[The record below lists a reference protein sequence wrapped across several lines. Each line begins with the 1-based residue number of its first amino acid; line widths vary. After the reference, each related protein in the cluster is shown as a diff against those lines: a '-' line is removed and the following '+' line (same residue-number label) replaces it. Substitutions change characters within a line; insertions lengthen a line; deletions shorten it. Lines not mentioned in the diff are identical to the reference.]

1 MAHENHEEGLRIIA
15 ATPAQAYSSPPMSMR
30 PTVPGDAMAARRLI
44 GVDDLSDTD
53 IDNILDLAEHYAG
66 YLRRSDPAPKR
77 LAGKTQVNLFF
88 EDSTRT
94 NLSFELAGKKLG
106 ADVINVPVAASS
118 VHKGESLV
126 DTAQTLAA
134 MAADVMVVR
143 AKEEGLHHTLDDV
156 LPCPVVN
163 GGAGAKEHPTQ
174 ALLDAATIR
183 SEFGSLDGL
192 VIAICGDIKHSR
204 VAGSDARLFKRLGAE
219 VRFVGPDRFMPDGD
233 QFTDIPGVDSLK
245 DGLGGA
251 DIVMG
256 LRVQF
261 ERMEEG
267 ASEAARGFF
276 EEYGLTHET
285 LNHARPGARIMHP
298 GPMNR
303 GVEIDGALADDKERS
318 LILRQVFYGV
328 PTRMACLDALLTRGE

>member
-1 MAHENHEEGLRIIA
+1 MTI
-15 ATPAQAYSSPPMSMR
+15 R
-30 PTVPGDAMAARRLI
+30 PTAPQDVLAARRLI
-44 GVDDLSDTD
+44 SIDDLSSAD
-53 IDNILDLAEHYAG
+53 IDYILDLAEHYAG
-66 YLRRSDPAPKR
+66 YLNRSDPAPKR

-118 VHKGESLV
+118 VHKGESQV
-126 DTAQTLAA
+126 DTAQTMAA

-143 AKEEGLHHTLDDV
+143 AKEEGLHYELDEV
-156 LPCPVVN
+156 LPCAVVN

-174 ALLDAATIR
+174 ALLDAAAIR
-183 SEFGSLDGL
+183 SEFGSLESL

-204 VAGSDARLFKRLGAE
+204 VAGSNVRLFKRLGAE
-219 VRFVGPDRFMPDGD
+219 IRFVGPDHFMPDGD
-233 QFTDIPGVDSLK
+233 QFTDIPRIDNLK

-251 DIVMG
+251 DIAMG

-261 ERMEEG
+261 ERMGDEAG
-267 ASEAARGFF
+267 DAARGFF
-276 EEYGLTHET
+276 ETFGLTHET
-285 LNHARPGARIMHP
+285 IKLAKPGARIMHP

-303 GVEIDGALADDKERS
+303 GVEIDGALADDKELS